1 MGNWGTTTSRIA
13 HNQAEAEHSERL
25 HQQQQHSMDQYG
37 SGGGVYPS
45 GSNVTNRQGPAV
57 GQPYP
62 SNQFARANPNVSA
75 NYNNKP
81 KNTGYSGSTAGGGSG
96 RSKYNSGGGG
106 GGHPHMNHSSSSNY
120 QQYHNQYHENNGATY
135 TVPSIV
141 KEKDFNHLDDLINNS
156 GGQSIESHNYRRA
169 LEPLSNGRRGT
180 DSTADY
186 ENGGGEE
193 NWAYISQ
200 NVDYNE
206 KIQFLDDED
215 DEQAPVEVIN
225 EAKSCVESQVSEEV
239 VKQTHTK
246 GELDE
251 EPASWDQKRKYNECS
266 EDLKKS
272 IERARLRRAEEERRL
287 SEQRQ
292 AVCAEKLRQLNLK
305 KATAPVT
312 AIEQQQQSVVEP
324 VAQTEAPQ
332 VPGYPIRPPPSDL
345 LFVAKPANES
355 LVKPLMDSEEHSVR
369 DESKSGRVNLST
381 GPAIRNNKS
390 PQFNQNITARGG
402 QRHNFNQKN
411 R

>member
-13 HNQAEAEHSERL
+13 HNQAESEHVERP
-25 HQQQQHSMDQYG
+25 HQQQQQQQQQQHSMDQYG
-37 SGGGVYPS
+37 SGGGSVYQ
-45 GSNVTNRQGPAV
+45 GGNNAANRQGPTV
-57 GQPYP
+57 GQSYP
-62 SNQFARANPNVSA
+62 NNQFSRANPNVTT
-75 NYNNKP
+75 NYNKP
-81 KNTGYSGSTAGGGSG
+81 KNMAYSGSTGGGSG
-96 RSKYNSGGGG
+96 RKYGGGG
-106 GGHPHMNHSSSSNY
+106 NPHMNHSSSSSNY

-141 KEKDFNHLDDLINNS
+141 TEKDFNHLDDLINNS

-169 LEPLSNGRRGT
+169 IEPLSNGIRGT

-186 ENGGGEE
+186 ENGAGEE

-215 DEQAPVEVIN
+215 DEQATAEEPKTCVVEAQMN
-225 EAKSCVESQVSEEV
+225 EEATKQSQAR
-239 VKQTHTK
+239 Q
-246 GELDE
+246 GELEHE

-305 KATAPVT
+305 KASAPV
-312 AIEQQQQSVVEP
+312 AEQQSAVES
-324 VAQTEAPQ
+324 VAQQVEVPQ

-345 LFVAKPANES
+345 LFVAKPAHES
-355 LVKPLMDSEEHSVR
+355 PVKPLIDNEDR
-369 DESKSGRVNLST
+369 DESKGGRANLST
-381 GPAIRNNKS
+381 GGQAISRNTRS
-390 PQFNQNITARGG
+390 PQFNQNTTTRGG
-402 QRHNFNQKN
+402 QRHNLNNQNKN